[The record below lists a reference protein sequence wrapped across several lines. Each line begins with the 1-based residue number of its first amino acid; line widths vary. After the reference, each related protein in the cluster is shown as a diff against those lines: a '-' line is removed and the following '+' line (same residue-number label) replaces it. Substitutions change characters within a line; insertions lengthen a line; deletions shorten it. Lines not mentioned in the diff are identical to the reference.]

1 MDCKIPVANVP
12 AIVDELSNGRL
23 KKGKHTLDSDEED
36 DDGDKYDILKED
48 DIEGQEEKT
57 IDFDEDI
64 QITPFNMRE
73 ELEEGHFDKD
83 GTFIFDKS
91 KNVVKDSWIDN
102 IDWVRVKESERI
114 KAQQRAAAAEE
125 DSKEELPPVDKVA
138 IFSQML
144 EILKPQESVAKALR
158 RLSKSK
164 GKPLSTAQR
173 WKAKRQKMSAAE
185 KEAGETA
192 KEEEDQQTML
202 RLTEMADTLVQDGM
216 MEIYEATREKVAH
229 MLKQE
234 QESKGKVS
242 IKVPRK
248 ISDDDALDMFGENFD
263 KQEAEKLSGKNSV
276 GNEEKEPEEEQK
288 GACSDSLQD
297 SGDEN
302 KDADE
307 VRWEYKL
314 KNTET
319 AELFGPYS
327 TSQMVMWQEEGKFT
341 SGAFCRR
348 AGSGSQFYSLARI
361 EFDLY
366 L

>member
-1 MDCKIPVANVP
+1 M
-12 AIVDELSNGRL
+12 
-23 KKGKHTLDSDEED
+23 
-36 DDGDKYDILKED
+36 
-48 DIEGQEEKT
+48 
-57 IDFDEDI
+57 
-64 QITPFNMRE
+64 
-73 ELEEGHFDKD
+73 
-83 GTFIFDKS
+83 
-91 KNVVKDSWIDN
+91 VKDSWIDN

-288 GACSDSLQD
+288 GESSLQ
-297 SGDEN
+297 
-302 KDADE
+302 
-307 VRWEYKL
+307 YML
-314 KNTET
+314 KSKCITPKEH
-319 AELFGPYS
+319 
-327 TSQMVMWQEEGKFT
+327 V
-341 SGAFCRR
+341 
-348 AGSGSQFYSLARI
+348 
-361 EFDLY
+361 
-366 L
+366 